1 MLIMKYKGVINEYNW
16 SKTVGSLLDITCIIF
31 TSQLYTDSMTM
42 TTYDNIF
49 KNCLKIYSHNKCHYY
64 KTNENHTI
72 LAVVFLGGLMETQE
86 T

>member
-1 MLIMKYKGVINEYNW
+1 
-16 SKTVGSLLDITCIIF
+16 
-31 TSQLYTDSMTM
+31 MTM

-72 LAVVFLGGLMETQE
+72 LAVVFLGGLMEPKKPNQLHYNEDRTIK
-86 T
+86 TWGDWSYLP